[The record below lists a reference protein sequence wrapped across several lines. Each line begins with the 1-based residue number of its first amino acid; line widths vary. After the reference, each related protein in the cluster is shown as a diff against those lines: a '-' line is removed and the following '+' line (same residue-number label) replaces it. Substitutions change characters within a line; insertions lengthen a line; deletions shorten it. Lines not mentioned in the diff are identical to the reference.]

1 MGSCNFRKILTTD
14 DPARPLAA
22 TKGEEPQK
30 AQNTQDYG
38 ASRRISVPLA
48 PFVVTPKFS
57 QESKN
62 WTDCSTDFTDVLSVF
77 SV

>member
-1 MGSCNFRKILTTD
+1 
-14 DPARPLAA
+14 LAA
-22 TKGEEPQK
+22 TKEEEPQK

-48 PFVVTPKFS
+48 PFVVAPKFS

-62 WTDCSTDFTDVLSVF
+62 WTDCSTDNTDMEWVTPWQTGSLPIRVISVIRG
-77 SV
+77 